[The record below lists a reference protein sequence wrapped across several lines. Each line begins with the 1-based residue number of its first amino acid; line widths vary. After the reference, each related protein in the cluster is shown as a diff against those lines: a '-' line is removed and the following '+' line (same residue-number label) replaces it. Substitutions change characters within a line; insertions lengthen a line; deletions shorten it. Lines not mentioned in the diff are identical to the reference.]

1 MHVDMPIAE
10 LYNYEGKSPL
20 PNDFDQYWDRAL
32 EELKQQPLDYKL
44 VESDFK
50 SEIADCYHLY
60 FTGVGG
66 AKVHAK
72 FVRPKEKLATGQG
85 VVMFH
90 GYYGDSGDWLDK
102 LAYAAEGITV
112 IALDCRGQA
121 GLSNDSVPVTGPT
134 IKGHIIRGLAE
145 SNPDQLYYRHV
156 YLDTVQATWIMMSMN
171 HIDTTRVGAYGQSQ
185 GGALA
190 IACASLEPRIK
201 QIFAVHPFLADFKRV
216 WEMDVTN
223 TAYEELSYYFRAV
236 DPTHQTA
243 DQVFNRLGYID
254 IQNLSAR
261 IQGDVK
267 WVTGLR
273 DHVCPPSTQF
283 AAYNKITA
291 NKDMT
296 FYPEHGHEHLPRHG
310 DQALQWFKQL

>member
-10 LYNYEGKSPL
+10 LEKYEGKSPL
-20 PNDFDQYWDRAL
+20 PADFDQYWDRAL
-32 EELKQQPLDYKL
+32 QELKQQSLDFEL

-50 SEIADCYHLY
+50 SKIADCYHLY

-72 FVRPKEKLATGQG
+72 FVRPKKNVSTGQG

-102 LAYAAEGITV
+102 IAYAAEGITV
-112 IALDCRGQA
+112 LALDCRGQA
-121 GLSNDSVPVTGPT
+121 GLSTDTVTVDGPT
-134 IKGHIIRGLAE
+134 IKGHIIRGLKD

-156 YLDTVQATWIMMSMN
+156 YLDTVQATWILMSMD
-171 HIDTTRVGAYGQSQ
+171 HIDRSRVGAYGQSQ

-190 IACASLEPRIK
+190 IACASLEPDIK
-201 QIFAVHPFLADFKRV
+201 QVFAVHPFLADYKRA
-216 WEMDVTN
+216 WEMDVN
-223 TAYEELSYYFRAV
+223 NSAYEEISYYFRAV
-236 DPTHQTA
+236 DPTHQTK

-254 IQNLSAR
+254 IQNLSPR
-261 IQGDVK
+261 IKGDVQ

-273 DHVCPPSTQF
+273 DNVCPPSTQY

-291 NKDMT
+291 NKKMT
-296 FYPEHGHEHLPRHG
+296 LYPEHGHEFLPKHG
-310 DQALQWFKQL
+310 DQALQWLKQL